1 MDDPAKSR
9 VETLRAALQQLR
21 SAIDLLDQADGP
33 AQIAAYA
40 DLAAQQLHELLER
53 LGESASRGGISLN
66 DEERPPS

>member
-1 MDDPAKSR
+1 MDDPARSR

-21 SAIDLLDQADGP
+21 SAIDLLDQADAP

-40 DLAAQQLHELLER
+40 DLAAQQLHELLEP
-53 LGESASRGGISLN
+53 LGQSARPGGISIS